1 MDISILIL
9 LLCLLQASSLSS
21 SETLDL
27 LRGSSLS
34 VEKPSDALVSANGEF
49 SAGFFPVG
57 DNAFCFSIW
66 FTLSSAR
73 TVVWMANRD
82 DPVDGKGSQLSLLK
96 DGKLILTNSVGITIW
111 TTRTP
116 VLTSFD
122 ASKLQLQLLNTG
134 NLVLHSS
141 DQSVVIWQSFDSPTD
156 TLLPQQA
163 LTRVSSLISK
173 KGEADYSSGY
183 YKLYFDNDNV
193 LRLLHQGI
201 TVSSLYWP
209 APWLD
214 DPGQVGRSRYNTSR
228 DGILNVTGYFQ
239 SSDHLAFQAADFGE
253 LVPRRLTVDSDGNLR
268 LYSLQ
273 ETNEGRDWVVTW
285 QALSIT
291 CQIHGICGP
300 NSVCSYDHASGRK
313 CSCLPGFKMEDPTDW
328 SFGCM
333 PEFNISCS
341 HRNESSFVQLAY
353 VEFYGSDIEAPSNG
367 SLRSCEERC
376 LKFCDCKGFQ
386 FKFIADGGVYYCYPK
401 FMLLN
406 GRRTPN
412 FEGDLYLRLPKAGL
426 SHNNTPDNENSRLEC
441 SSEASK
447 QVRKTYENKTVK
459 LLLWFAIAVGG
470 AEVTCVLLVLFF
482 LFRTNRHSDPTEQ
495 GYLLT
500 TRFRRFTFAELRKAT
515 KGFSEVIG
523 RGAGG
528 TVYKGVL
535 PDQRVCAIKRL
546 NEANQGEAEFLA
558 EVNIIGRLNHMN
570 LIEIWGYC
578 VEGKHRLL
586 VYEYMEHG
594 SLAENLTS
602 NALDWEKR
610 FEIAVG
616 TAKGLAYLHEECLE
630 WVLHCD
636 VKPQNI
642 LLYSDHYQPKVADF
656 GLSKLLNRSEL
667 DHSGFSKMRGTRGYM
682 APEWLYNLPITSK
695 VDVYSYGIVLL
706 EMVTGKSPTG
716 MHSSNSGGAGEYTS
730 VVKLVKEKINNNI
743 ASTSTSANES
753 WIQAIID
760 PRMVGKYDSA
770 KMELLVKVA
779 LQCVA
784 DDKDDRPTMNQV
796 VEMLL
801 RH

>member
-1 MDISILIL
+1 
-9 LLCLLQASSLSS
+9 
-21 SETLDL
+21 
-27 LRGSSLS
+27 
-34 VEKPSDALVSANGEF
+34 
-49 SAGFFPVG
+49 
-57 DNAFCFSIW
+57 
-66 FTLSSAR
+66 
-73 TVVWMANRD
+73 
-82 DPVDGKGSQLSLLK
+82 
-96 DGKLILTNSVGITIW
+96 
-111 TTRTP
+111 
-116 VLTSFD
+116 
-122 ASKLQLQLLNTG
+122 
-134 NLVLHSS
+134 
-141 DQSVVIWQSFDSPTD
+141 
-156 TLLPQQA
+156 
-163 LTRVSSLISK
+163 
-173 KGEADYSSGY
+173 
-183 YKLYFDNDNV
+183 
-193 LRLLHQGI
+193 
-201 TVSSLYWP
+201 
-209 APWLD
+209 
-214 DPGQVGRSRYNTSR
+214 
-228 DGILNVTGYFQ
+228 
-239 SSDHLAFQAADFGE
+239 
-253 LVPRRLTVDSDGNLR
+253 

-341 HRNESSFVQLAY
+341 HRNESSFFQLAY

-470 AEVTCVLLVLFF
+470 AEVTCVLLVWFF

-602 NALDWEKR
+602 NGLDWEKR

-667 DHSGFSKMRGTRGYM
+667 DHSSFSKMRGTRGYM

-743 ASTSTSANES
+743 ASTSANES

-760 PRMVGKYDSA
+760 PRMAGKYDSA

-784 DDKDDRPTMNQV
+784 DDKDNRPTMNQV

>member
-667 DHSGFSKMRGTRGYM
+667 DHSSFSKMRGTRGYM

-706 EMVTGKSPTG
+706 EMVAGKSPTG

-743 ASTSTSANES
+743 ANTNANES

-770 KMELLVKVA
+770 KIELLVKVA

>member
-1 MDISILIL
+1 
-9 LLCLLQASSLSS
+9 
-21 SETLDL
+21 
-27 LRGSSLS
+27 
-34 VEKPSDALVSANGEF
+34 
-49 SAGFFPVG
+49 
-57 DNAFCFSIW
+57 
-66 FTLSSAR
+66 
-73 TVVWMANRD
+73 MANRD
-82 DPVDGKGSQLSLLK
+82 HPVDGKGSQLSLLK
-96 DGKLILTNSVGITIW
+96 DGKLILTNSIGITIW

-122 ASKLQLQLLNTG
+122 ASMLQLQLLNTG

-201 TVSSLYWP
+201 TVLSSLYWP
-209 APWLD
+209 APWFS
-214 DPGQVGRSRYNTSR
+214 DPGQSGRSRYNTTSR
-228 DGILNVTGYFQ
+228 DAILNVTGYFQ
-239 SSDHLAFQAADFGE
+239 SSDHFAFQAADFGV

-273 ETNEGRDWVVTW
+273 ETNEGRYWVVTW
-285 QALSIT
+285 QALSGP

-300 NSVCSYDHASGRK
+300 NSVCSYDHASGRR

-341 HRNESSFVQLAY
+341 QGNESSFIQLPH
-353 VEFYGSDIEAPSNG
+353 VEFYGSDIEGPLNV
-367 SLRSCEERC
+367 SLKGCEEQC
-376 LKFCDCKGFQ
+376 LKYCGCKGFE
-386 FKFIADGGVYYCYPK
+386 FKFIADEGANYCYPK

-406 GRRTPN
+406 GQRSPHI
-412 FEGDLYLRLPKAGL
+412 EGDLYLRLPKAGL

-441 SSEASK
+441 SK

-459 LLLWFAIAVGG
+459 ILFWFAIAVGG

-523 RGAGG
+523 RGAGR